1 MTIPKYR
8 KKPIVVEAMHISQF
22 NYSEILAWGKGNIEL
37 KNQDF
42 CGFRTDVYRY
52 RHVALTITTSTGTHD
67 AYEGDWIVKGI
78 NGQFYAMPDD
88 TFKELYEPAE
98 NDAGNEN
105 LQVINWLK
113 KEDINN

>member
-8 KKPIVVEAMHISQF
+8 KKPIVVEAMHISRF
-22 NYSEILAWGKGNIEL
+22 NYSEILAWGNGNIDL
-37 KNQDF
+37 KYNDF
-42 CGFRTDVYRY
+42 NSYHRVFDNYRIA
-52 RHVALTITTSTGTHD
+52 VTITTSTGTHD

-88 TFKELYEPAE
+88 TFKELYEPVE
-98 NDAGNEN
+98 NDTGNEN
-105 LQVINWLK
+105 IQIINWLK

>member
-8 KKPIVVEAMHISQF
+8 KKPIVVEAMHISRF
-22 NYSEILAWGKGNIEL
+22 NYSEILAWGKGNIDL
-37 KNQDF
+37 KYHDF
-42 CGFRTDVYRY
+42 CGFDSYRT
-52 RHVALTITTSTGTHD
+52 VALTITTSTGTHD

-78 NGQFYAMPDD
+78 NGQFYAMPND
-88 TFKELYEPAE
+88 TFKELYEPVE
-98 NDAGNEN
+98 NDTGNEN

>member
-1 MTIPKYR
+1 MNIPKYR
-8 KKPIVVEAMHISQF
+8 KKPIVVEAMHISRF
-22 NYSEILAWGKGNIEL
+22 NYSEILAWGNGNIDL
-37 KNQDF
+37 KHSFDSYHSVFDN
-42 CGFRTDVYRY
+42 YRNIA
-52 RHVALTITTSTGTHD
+52 VTITTSTGTHD

-88 TFKELYEPAE
+88 TFKELYEPVE
-98 NDAGNEN
+98 NDTGNEN